1 MKSEAQIKMDNEL
14 EEALDNLGGLL
25 GHLTLCHARAIGT
38 DRVGTVKI
46 FLGEESIASFEM
58 LPFVQDLGRVVV
70 AHDLRTEDEEER
82 EASHQRDIL
91 RAVEEERVACLG
103 TVEYLRTLPSLEG
116 AQRLRAFDEVQKMIE
131 ERGEQKKVKL

>member
-1 MKSEAQIKMDNEL
+1 MKSEAQIKIDKEL

-46 FLGEESIASFEM
+46 FLGDESIASFEM

-70 AHDLRTEDEEER
+70 GADLSAER
-82 EASHQRDIL
+82 EAETAARHLEELEKARL
-91 RAVEEERVACLG
+91 EERVACLG
-103 TVEYLRTLPSLEG
+103 VVEYLRSLPATVVLKDGALEKVR
-116 AQRLRAFDEVQKMIE
+116 QMIE
-131 ERGEQKKVKL
+131 ERGLPKETP